1 MQLSKFHN
9 PVDMN
14 STYLT
19 EEHMYSPD
27 AKLEKKLLKAKEVV
41 KKREEKKEVA
51 EGKDHTPTLPPLW
64 GINIFVVVA

>member
-41 KKREEKKEVA
+41 KKWEEKKEVA
-51 EGKDHTPTLPPLW
+51 EEKTTRPPSPHYEE
-64 GINIFVVVA
+64 